1 MIKKTSCSV
10 GSVVNHFLLIFFA
23 FLCVLPFYYVL
34 MVSLSDPA
42 MVRMGEIT
50 IFPRGFSLDAY
61 KMVLRQK
68 IFFNAFRVTVLR
80 TVIGTVFALFIQ
92 TTMSYALAQKRLKG
106 KKFFTLMVIFTI
118 LFNGGIIPTY
128 LIVRYTGLLD
138 TLFALIIPPA
148 VNAFNVIIL
157 ISFFSSIPES
167 LEESARIDGANDFTV
182 FARIYL
188 PLSLPALAT
197 ITLFVAVFHWNS
209 LMDGVLYI
217 NKSVLKPLQVYL
229 MDLVSRATAV
239 DMYQDSDEYAVPFLS
254 IQTTAIF
261 VSTLPILV
269 VYPFIQRHFV
279 KGVMIGAIKG

>member
-1 MIKKTSCSV
+1 
-10 GSVVNHFLLIFFA
+10 
-23 FLCVLPFYYVL
+23 
-34 MVSLSDPA
+34 
-42 MVRMGEIT
+42 MGEIT

-188 PLSLPALAT
+188 PLSLPVLAT